1 MHHHPTLI
9 QFIRMTNNSISRK
22 ATYELVKD
30 AVYQKYIASGAK
42 PGERLPSDR
51 ALAAE
56 FGVNVATVAKGL
68 TSLSLDGVVSRRIGA
83 GTFVKDVRQKPA
95 QTLGIYL
102 GAPVTSYAQPEMAF
116 HARLDQLLQQTL
128 HGRGDE
134 CMHYSDSR
142 IREFWSVPYPA
153 LRDDAEEGKLSDL
166 IVIRAN
172 PSNYVWLE
180 KLPVHTIGFL
190 VNYGGSMVDL
200 DLAAFSRQSVE
211 HLVKAGC
218 RSIGLITKTPP
229 KDSKRSPGRMSLHE
243 SFHQS
248 VKDAGLLVRSE
259 WIRADDFDNTLSDS
273 EPMNAELFGYTAFQ
287 SLWNSRERPEAV
299 VVHFDIVGLGV
310 IRAARDLKVDLHR
323 DIKIVFSSNLGSA
336 WSLLDNY
343 TRMAFPMKDIVN
355 ALIALVGK
363 KTTEHVLVKPVLVQ
377 PQ

>member
-1 MHHHPTLI
+1 MSSKSLI
-9 QFIRMTNNSISRK
+9 NRK
-22 ATYELVKD
+22 APYELVKE
-30 AVYQKYIASGAK
+30 AVFQKYIASGAE
-42 PGERLPSDR
+42 PGTRLPSDR
-51 ALAAE
+51 ALAVE

-68 TSLSLDGVVSRRIGA
+68 SALSQEGIVTRRVGS
-83 GTFVKDVRQKPA
+83 GTFIQAFRTEK
-95 QTLGIYL
+95 QTAGVYL

-134 CMHYSDSR
+134 FMHYSDSR
-142 IREFWSVPYPA
+142 IREFWSVPHPA

-172 PSNYVWLE
+172 PSNYNWIE
-180 KLPVHTIGFL
+180 KLPVHIIGFG

-218 RSIGLITKTPP
+218 RGIGLITKTPP
-229 KDSKRSPGRMSLHE
+229 KSSNRSPGRLSLHE

-248 VKDAGLLVRSE
+248 IKDAGLAVLPE

-287 SLWNSRERPEAV
+287 SLWNARERPDAI

-323 DIKIVFSSNLGSA
+323 DIKVVFSSNLGSA
-336 WSLLDNY
+336 WSRLDNY

-363 KTTEHVLVKPVLVQ
+363 KTPEQILVKPVLVQ